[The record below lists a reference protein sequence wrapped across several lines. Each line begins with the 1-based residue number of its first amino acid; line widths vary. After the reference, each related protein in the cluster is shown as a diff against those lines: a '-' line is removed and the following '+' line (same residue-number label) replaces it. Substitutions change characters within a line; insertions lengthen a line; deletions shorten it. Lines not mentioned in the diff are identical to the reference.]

1 MTDGFVYRKPRGGK
15 RRGLSPAN
23 SYSLG
28 KGLLVLVVLAIGMLL
43 YVCEQVTGASLAKEM
58 SRLVKVKKE
67 LMDHNTRLKAE
78 IAYLSR
84 SERIKQ
90 IASEELGMT
99 FPVHRSLALRL
110 DGAPAG
116 GRYGEDDSRWG
127 RMLATCREWLGR
139 SGGVFGKAAEAQ
151 TW

>member
-1 MTDGFVYRKPRGGK
+1 MYRKPRGGK
-15 RRGLSPAN
+15 RRGLPAAN
-23 SYSLG
+23 PYSLG
-28 KGLLVLVVLAIGMLL
+28 KGLLVLVILAMGMLA
-43 YVCEQVTGASLAKEM
+43 YVWEQVTGASLAKEM

-90 IASEELGMT
+90 IASEDLGMR

-110 DGAPAG
+110 DRAPTG
-116 GRYGEDDSRWG
+116 GRYGEDASRWG
-127 RMLATCREWLGR
+127 RMLAACREWLGR
-139 SGGVFGKAAEAQ
+139 SGSVFGKSAEAQ
-151 TW
+151 TWE